1 METATWCPD
10 EITVSVTTGP
20 AIWLKRR
27 PPGSCMCRNAFTS
40 PGSSGSCK
48 TSRAVWSRM
57 SVRGGFGIWERWCEV
72 GGWAVVTVVRNVGTT
87 VSPIVV
93 LPRVVL
99 KKSLINKER
108 RTVEEW
114 IF

>member
-1 METATWCPD
+1 M
-10 EITVSVTTGP
+10 
-20 AIWLKRR
+20 
-27 PPGSCMCRNAFTS
+27 
-40 PGSSGSCK
+40 
-48 TSRAVWSRM
+48 
-57 SVRGGFGIWERWCEV
+57 GIWERWCEV

-99 KKSLINKER
+99 KKSLMNKER
-108 RTVEEW
+108 RTEEEW